1 MIPLKLSE
9 IAKFCAGE
17 LVGADLTVEKVLTDS
32 RADCT
37 GALFIALV
45 GERFDA
51 HEFIDVAENQ
61 GAAALMVSKKVE
73 TALPQII
80 VDDTEKSLGQLAR
93 LVRQEVNPKVVG
105 ITGSAGKTTV
115 KELVASVL
123 HLKGTDLKG
132 NDLRENDL
140 KENVL
145 ATKGNF
151 NNHIGVPLT
160 LLELKKEHEYAVI
173 EMGANHQGEI
183 AYCASLAMPDVSVIN
198 NVEPAH
204 LEGFGSI
211 EGVAKAKSEI
221 YQALGVNGT
230 AIINLDCEFA
240 SQWQEEFID
249 CHKVTVSRHK
259 DAHFSANN
267 VHLNSEGLVTFE
279 LIKRHLTGKESTTI
293 SLQLAGFHNVSN
305 ALVAA
310 AICSQLDVDLDTI
323 KRGLEEAG
331 AVKGRLNLIAGQ
343 QGTLIIDDTY
353 NASVG
358 SVKAAIDVLVS
369 KAGEHVFVF
378 GDMGELGSE
387 SAHYHKEIGHYAKK
401 KGVSK
406 LYATGKEVAHT
417 VESFGQG
424 AKYFADKEALIAT
437 LLSELNS
444 TQIILV
450 KGSRSARMEQVVQAL
465 QESQQT
471 EKRGG

>member
-1 MIPLKLSE
+1 MIPLKLSA
-9 IAKFCAGE
+9 IAEFCAGE
-17 LVGADLTVEKVLTDS
+17 LIGADLTIEKVLTDS

-61 GAAALMVSKKVE
+61 GATALMVSQKVE

-80 VDDTEKSLGQLAR
+80 VEDTEKSLGQLAR

-115 KELVASVL
+115 KELVASIL
-123 HLKGTDLKG
+123 RLKDTDLK
-132 NDLRENDL
+132 ET
-140 KENVL
+140 VL

-160 LLELKKEHEYAVI
+160 LLELTKEHQYAVI

-204 LEGFGSI
+204 LEGFGSL

-221 YQALGVNGT
+221 YQALGINGT
-230 AIINLDCEFA
+230 AIINLDCAFA

-267 VHLNSEGLVTFE
+267 VHLNSAGLVTFE
-279 LIKRHLTGKESTTI
+279 LIKRHLTGKESAII

-310 AICSQLDVDLDTI
+310 AICSQLEVDLETI
-323 KRGLEEAG
+323 KRGLEEANS
-331 AVKGRLNLIAGQ
+331 VKGRLNLIAGQ
-343 QGTLIIDDTY
+343 QGALIIDDTY

-358 SVKAAIDVLVS
+358 SVKAAIDVLVN
-369 KAGEHVFVF
+369 KTGEHVFVF
-378 GDMGELGSE
+378 ADMGELGTE
-387 SAHYHKEIGHYAKK
+387 STRYHKEIGHYAKD

-417 VESFGQG
+417 VEAFGEG

-437 LLSELNS
+437 LLSELDS

-450 KGSRSARMEQVVQAL
+450 KGSRSAGMEQVVQAL

-471 EKRGG
+471 VKRGG